1 MSASSAFSNALARG
15 YDWQA
20 MGGPDVRPVVIL
32 ADDDEAITSN
42 LAPFLNRAGFTVHV
56 ASDGEAALE
65 LVERLDPDG
74 CVLLGLM
81 PGPDGR
87 EVLRRRR
94 RGGRWLPVVL
104 LTQVGESAERAIA
117 LDEGADDYLNK
128 PFDPYELLAR
138 LRAVLRRAGP
148 GRRRLRA
155 PRPVRAGARRLAR
168 FPGGPWLGD
177 AELVLPPR

>member
-1 MSASSAFSNALARG
+1 VGAKCEPVRILILALARG

-32 ADDDEAITSN
+32 ADDETITSN
-42 LAPFLNRAGFTVHV
+42 LAPFLDRAGFTVHV
-56 ASDGEAALE
+56 ASDGESALD

-74 CVLLGLM
+74 CVLDVLM

-87 EVLRRRR
+87 EVLRRLRR
-94 RGGRWLPVVL
+94 AGRWLPVVL

-138 LRAVLRRAGP
+138 LRAVLRRARP
-148 GRRRLRA
+148 GTGSASSCGSTMSSRIR
-155 PRPVRAGARRLAR
+155 
-168 FPGGPWLGD
+168 
-177 AELVLPPR
+177 